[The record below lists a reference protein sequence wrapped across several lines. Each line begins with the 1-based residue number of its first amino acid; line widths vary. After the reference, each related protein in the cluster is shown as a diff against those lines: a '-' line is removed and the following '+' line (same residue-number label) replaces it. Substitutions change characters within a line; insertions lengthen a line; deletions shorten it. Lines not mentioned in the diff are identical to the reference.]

1 MESRIIILGMKG
13 IFFCRRRKITK
24 FDFFM
29 FKDSLLTFS
38 HSLTLPS
45 SRLTSV
51 SSSVRLLFPSI
62 ILVSSANRQK
72 ANNEEDL

>member
-29 FKDSLLTFS
+29 FKDSLLAFS